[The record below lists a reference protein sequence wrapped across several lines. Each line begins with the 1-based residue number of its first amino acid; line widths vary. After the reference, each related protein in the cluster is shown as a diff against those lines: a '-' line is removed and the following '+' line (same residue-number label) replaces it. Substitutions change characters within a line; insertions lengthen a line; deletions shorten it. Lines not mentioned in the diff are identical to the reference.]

1 MELKV
6 SNLLKIISYGR
17 YSKPFLNYLIENDD
31 REDFVYFYKS
41 RKLSLLGN
49 HEDTFAFLEKIIDS
63 TSNNSLKFLSISSL
77 LNSYINIKDLDNIEK
92 CYNYLIDN
100 FENIP
105 EFLRGNISTTLISI
119 KNSIYDRNY
128 KTLRAWSHNHKKNLA
143 NKPFKYFAQ
152 ARKKTKAGE
161 HEEAFEIYGK
171 GFEIALSYPHPTAI
185 SVALNDSTWNIKN
198 HDFKLAQKQCKKL
211 EYYDGY
217 YIRGLNFLDQ
227 DFDTICHIKRK
238 EKDINY
244 LEYYYL
250 YLYSISKIKHFNKL
264 YEKLDNTVYKNSKNL
279 RYHLKKYYYNLDSKS
294 SFDYT
299 ETYNKI
305 IRNQKS
311 EIKSD
316 EIQNLIKSLKI
327 SFNANQPDAIN
338 YELFKNHI
346 NIKFDSLKTKYL
358 RLPFIKR
365 KIFILSTY
373 MAYIETPDFID
384 LKYLF
389 DYIKDNNNSFDYYNT
404 NNKRKKFFVDIFKP
418 VGFLKGRKDLIINAL
433 IEMRKNE
440 RLKNFFNF
448 YLNLKPEHQNI
459 FNDFLRNYSRYHI
472 DFRFSLREYLPDIF
486 YSDNSVEWKRI
497 IKNFCMD
504 NGLFF
509 RTAFIAFWCFD
520 KEKRKLF
527 LDIINRT
534 SYH

>member
-1 MELKV
+1 MILNTN
-6 SNLLKIISYGR
+6 SLLEIISYGR
-17 YSKPFLNYLIENDD
+17 YSKPFLNFLIENDD
-31 REDFVYFYKS
+31 RGDFVYFYKS
-41 RKLSLLGN
+41 RKLSWLGK
-49 HEDTFAFLEKIIDS
+49 HEDTFIFLEKIIDS
-63 TSNNSLKFLSISSL
+63 TDNNSLRFLSISSL
-77 LNSYINIKDLDNIEK
+77 LNSYINIKDLDNIK
-92 CYNYLIDN
+92 KYYNYLIDN
-100 FENIP
+100 FANIP
-105 EFLRGNISTTLISI
+105 DFLRGNISTNLIRI

-128 KTLRAWSHNHKKNLA
+128 KTLRAWSHNHKKDLA

-152 ARKKTKAGE
+152 ARKKTKAGK
-161 HEEAFEIYGK
+161 HEEAFEIYNK
-171 GFEIALSYPHPTAI
+171 AFDIALSYPHPTAI
-185 SVALNDSTWNIKN
+185 SVALNDSTWNIRN
-198 HDFKLAQKQCKKL
+198 HNFKLAKKQCKKL

-238 EKDINY
+238 EKDVNY

-279 RYHLKKYYYNLDSKS
+279 RYHLKKYYYNLDSKK

-311 EIKSD
+311 EIK
-316 EIQNLIKSLKI
+316 
-327 SFNANQPDAIN
+327 
-338 YELFKNHI
+338 YELFKNYI

-440 RLKNFFNF
+440 RLKNF
-448 YLNLKPEHQNI
+448 
-459 FNDFLRNYSRYHI
+459 
-472 DFRFSLREYLPDIF
+472 
-486 YSDNSVEWKRI
+486 
-497 IKNFCMD
+497 
-504 NGLFF
+504 
-509 RTAFIAFWCFD
+509 
-520 KEKRKLF
+520 
-527 LDIINRT
+527 
-534 SYH
+534 

>member
-1 MELKV
+1 MILNTN
-6 SNLLKIISYGR
+6 SLLEIISYGR
-17 YSKPFLNYLIENDD
+17 YSKPFLNFLIENDD
-31 REDFVYFYKS
+31 SEDFVYFYKS
-41 RKLSLLGN
+41 RKLSWLGK
-49 HEDTFAFLEKIIDS
+49 HEDTFIFLEKIIDS
-63 TSNNSLKFLSISSL
+63 TDNNSLRFLSISSL

-105 EFLRGNISTTLISI
+105 DFLRGAISTNLISI

-128 KTLRAWSHNHKKNLA
+128 KTLRVWSHNHKKDLA

-152 ARKKTKAGE
+152 ARKKTKAGK
-161 HEEAFEIYGK
+161 HEEAFEIYNK
-171 GFEIALSYPHPTAI
+171 AFDIALSYPHPTAI
-185 SVALNDSTWNIKN
+185 SVALNDSTWNIRN
-198 HDFKLAQKQCKKL
+198 HNFKLAKKQCKKL

-238 EKDINY
+238 EKDVNY

-250 YLYSISKIKHFNKL
+250 YLYSISKIKHFNKF
-264 YEKLDNTVYKNSKNL
+264 YEKLDNIVYKNSKNL
-279 RYHLKKYYYNLDSKS
+279 RFHLKKYYYNLDSKN
-294 SFDYT
+294 SFN
-299 ETYNKI
+299 YNDIYNEI
-305 IRNQKS
+305 IRNKKS
-311 EIKSD
+311 EIKSE

-327 SFNANQPDAIN
+327 SFDANQPDAIN
-338 YELFKNHI
+338 YELLKNHI
-346 NIKFDSLKTKYL
+346 NLKFDLLKKKYS

-365 KIFILSTY
+365 KMFILSTY

-384 LKYLF
+384 LRYLF
-389 DYIKDNNNSFDYYNT
+389 DYIKDDSNSFDYYNT
-404 NNKRKKFFVDIFKP
+404 NNKRKKFFVDVFNP
-418 VGFLKGRKDLIINAL
+418 VGFLEGRKDLIINAL

-448 YLNLKPEHQNI
+448 YLNLNSEHQSL
-459 FNDFLRNYSRYHI
+459 FNVFLRNYSRYHI

-520 KEKRKLF
+520 KDKRKLF
-527 LDIINRT
+527 LDIIKRT